1 MARTRSGYGRAVD
14 ERPTE
19 GDRRSGDGGRAAEA
33 GIVDQQ
39 DALLHEMEEAGADG
53 APADE
58 EPVARIVDPADD
70 IYD

>member
-1 MARTRSGYGRAVD
+1 VD
-14 ERPTE
+14 ERPTD

-39 DALLHEMEEAGADG
+39 DALLHEMEEAGVDG
-53 APADE
+53 APAAE